1 MFDRNLEVQTISNT
15 SAVGERAGKPLVLL
29 ANEPRAYRE
38 SIAQV
43 FAHLR
48 PGVEVMT
55 AEPDELTERVLS
67 HGPVMVVCS
76 EATGVVRERVPFWV
90 ELYPGYESRSV
101 VSLEGRRS
109 TIEEIE
115 LSDLLAVLDRA
126 ERLAQRS

>member
-1 MFDRNLEVQTISNT
+1 MEVRIVSNT
-15 SAVGERAGKPLVLL
+15 PAAGKRAGKALVLL

-43 FAHLR
+43 FAQLR

-55 AEPDELTERVLS
+55 AEPDELAERILR

-76 EATGVVRERVPFWV
+76 EATGIVRERVPFWI

-101 VSLEGRRS
+101 VSLEGTRS
-109 TIEEIE
+109 TIAEIE

-126 ERLAQRS
+126 ERLAQRG